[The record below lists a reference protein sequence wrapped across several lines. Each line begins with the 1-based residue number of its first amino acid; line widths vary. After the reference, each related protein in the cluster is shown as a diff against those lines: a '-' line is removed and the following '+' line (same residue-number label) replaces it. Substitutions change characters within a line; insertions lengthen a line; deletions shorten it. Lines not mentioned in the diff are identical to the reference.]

1 MNQQDFVLE
10 VVGPDAAELDDC
22 YVLPVRDFHPLV
34 IPGPDGARFPR
45 LAEVGHLQ
53 RISEFHHI
61 GSLNGEPVIAWEVP
75 LETDA
80 PAGMEFFNLRSL
92 FGLVPDNLWE
102 AAGRAV
108 QIIDWDRNHRFCG
121 RCGRPTEILNGER
134 ARACRECGWRAYPRL
149 SPAVIMAICR
159 GDEILLGRSRRF
171 TSGYHSVLAGFVEP
185 GESLEGAVRREVREE
200 VGLEI
205 DDIRYFGSQPWP
217 FPNSLM
223 IGFTAQYAGGDI
235 DYQDDEILT
244 ADWFN
249 IDNLPPI
256 PSKISIS
263 RALIDWFIE
272 QNGGV
277 SPAVR

>member
-1 MNQQDFVLE
+1 MNHPDFVLE
-10 VVGPDAAELDDC
+10 VVGPAVSDVDDC
-22 YVLPVRDFHPLV
+22 YVLPVRDFHPLIV
-34 IPGPDGARFPR
+34 SGPDGARFPR
-45 LAEVGHLQ
+45 LSEVGHLK

-61 GSLNGEPVIAWEVP
+61 GSLDGEPVIAWEVP
-75 LETDA
+75 LDTEP
-80 PAGMEFFNLRSL
+80 PAGMHFSDLRSL
-92 FGLVPDNLWE
+92 YAQVPENLWE

-121 RCGRPTEILNGER
+121 RCGSPTEILNGER
-134 ARACRECGWRAYPRL
+134 ARACPKCGWRAYPRL

-159 GDEILLGRSRRF
+159 DDEILLGRSRRF

-223 IGFTAQYAGGDI
+223 IGFTAQYASGEI
-235 DYQDDEILT
+235 VYQDDEILT

-249 IDNLPPI
+249 VHNLPPI
-256 PSKISIS
+256 PGKISIS
-263 RALIDWFIE
+263 RALIDWFIDL
-272 QNGGV
+272 NGGV
-277 SPAVR
+277 SPDD